1 MNMSMWEIQRTKA
14 NEDRV
19 NDLSQL
25 YLLLFQRSVSSPNMM
40 PAAEGMPHMIPNH
53 VLRVGQTIRL
63 DPTHEKVSPHPSSDH
78 GDPDLDI
85 SLDNLNRL
93 IMELDPTF
101 EPIQGNQS
109 SPCTSPPTGTVWPYS
124 HFVLKFLCVS
134 TPFTVLFH
142 IFLLRKTHRPSAT
155 EDNSLCTEV
164 WDRAHQNHSHPNETN
179 T

>member
-1 MNMSMWEIQRTKA
+1 MTVCVHCIEWIENILCSLNMREIHRTKA

-19 NDLSQL
+19 NDLSWL
-25 YLLLFQRSVSSPNMM
+25 YLFLFQRSPSSPNMM
-40 PAAEGMPHMIPNH
+40 PAAEGMTHMIPNR

-101 EPIQGNQS
+101 EPFQGNQS
-109 SPCTSPPTGTVWPYS
+109 SPCTSPPTGTVWPCS
-124 HFVLKFLCVS
+124 HFVL
-134 TPFTVLFH
+134 TPVTVLFH
-142 IFLLRKTHRPSAT
+142 IFLFL
-155 EDNSLCTEV
+155 
-164 WDRAHQNHSHPNETN
+164 N
-179 T
+179 TSTKCN